1 MTYFAYYTALLCM
14 ALTVVLTYTRVSTWW
29 LLPIIV
35 VHAISV
41 AYYMVNPVAP
51 YRVWRARMGH
61 YAIVTAIAVVLVVAH
76 HMFLA

>member
-14 ALTVVLTYTRVSTWW
+14 ALTVVVNYTNVSTWW
-29 LLPIIV
+29 LLPILV

-51 YRVWRARMGH
+51 YRVWRARMVY
-61 YAIVTAIAVVLVVAH
+61 YAIITAIAVVLVLVH